1 MRIIADRIYAV
12 ERCFSVREGLT
23 KKDDFLQGKWAD
35 EPTCGG
41 QFDGCFLDKEKYKKM
56 LEDYYEIRG
65 WDRERGIPT
74 EERLK
79 SLEIEDVAKDL
90 KKYLQYIKW

>member
-1 MRIIADRIYAV
+1 
-12 ERCFSVREGLT
+12 
-23 KKDDFLQGKWAD
+23 
-35 EPTCGG
+35 
-41 QFDGCFLDKEKYKKM
+41 M